1 MFRKGKMLKRKPTGG
16 EFDFRDPRLN
26 TTITWPYK
34 EWVVDGNVR
43 CRYGVDDPNSGDY
56 VQKET
61 HMTGYMCEKWIDLRG
76 EYADRTL
83 ADKNMTIL
91 RYADI
96 LLMRAEALIE
106 LNQNLPEAVSLIN
119 QIRTRV
125 NMPVIGMTSQSVLRE
140 RLRHERRIETAFEGL
155 RYFDIIRWRIAD
167 KVKKGKVYGARLKAV
182 NENMDH
188 KYVEER
194 FWNDKMYLFPIP
206 QEAMDNNGNLV
217 QNPDW

>member
-1 MFRKGKMLKRKPTGG
+1 M
-16 EFDFRDPRLN
+16 
-26 TTITWPYK
+26 
-34 EWVVDGNVR
+34 
-43 CRYGVDDPNSGDY
+43 
-56 VQKET
+56 
-61 HMTGYMCEKWIDLRG
+61 
-76 EYADRTL
+76 
-83 ADKNMTIL
+83 
-91 RYADI
+91 
-96 LLMRAEALIE
+96 
-106 LNQNLPEAVSLIN
+106 PEAVSLIN

-125 NMPVIGMTSQSVLRE
+125 NMPVIGMASQSVLRE
-140 RLRHERRIETAFEGL
+140 RLRPERRIETAFEGL

>member
-1 MFRKGKMLKRKPTGG
+1 M
-16 EFDFRDPRLN
+16 
-26 TTITWPYK
+26 
-34 EWVVDGNVR
+34 
-43 CRYGVDDPNSGDY
+43 
-56 VQKET
+56 
-61 HMTGYMCEKWIDLRG
+61 RG

-125 NMPVIGMTSQSVLRE
+125 NMPVIGMASQSVLRE

-167 KVKKGKVYGARLKAV
+167 KVKKGKFMV
-182 NENMDH
+182 
-188 KYVEER
+188 
-194 FWNDKMYLFPIP
+194 
-206 QEAMDNNGNLV
+206 LV
-217 QNPDW
+217 